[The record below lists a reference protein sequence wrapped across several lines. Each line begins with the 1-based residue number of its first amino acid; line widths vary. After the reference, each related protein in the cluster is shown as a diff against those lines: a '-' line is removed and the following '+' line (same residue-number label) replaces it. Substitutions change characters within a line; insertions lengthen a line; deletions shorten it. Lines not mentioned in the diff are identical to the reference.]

1 MMAGQVAIIL
11 GSDRADRIKDC
22 ASDLPV
28 VGQFAHG
35 RHAQIARRVT
45 LSQANGI
52 AEDPKSAAH
61 FPSSRLTKRGVSR
74 SSRTLGA
81 GCDGRGGVARRAT
94 TSRTAKPCGP
104 DAPTLASS
112 LRVVTRRRRWQ
123 ESPVTGLIAIFLAV
137 LGWYVA
143 FAIGFAQA
151 QVPGCPCTF
160 KEAPWE
166 AYGTKA
172 ACTTITRKSGTSCE
186 IEFGGV
192 SADPKIAAQVLGLDP
207 SAYTRE

>member
-1 MMAGQVAIIL
+1 CDGRPWLPPLLMMAGQVAIIL

-28 VGQFAHG
+28 VGQFAHA

-81 GCDGRGGVARRAT
+81 GCGGRFGVARRT
-94 TSRTAKPCGP
+94 M
-104 DAPTLASS
+104 
-112 LRVVTRRRRWQ
+112 
-123 ESPVTGLIAIFLAV
+123 LIADGKAV
-137 LGWYVA
+137 W
-143 FAIGFAQA
+143 
-151 QVPGCPCTF
+151 
-160 KEAPWE
+160 
-166 AYGTKA
+166 
-172 ACTTITRKSGTSCE
+172 S
-186 IEFGGV
+186 
-192 SADPKIAAQVLGLDP
+192 
-207 SAYTRE
+207 